1 MMPYSGHPSARGF
14 GDCPL
19 DHWLAR
25 QCGARNGEELPGKL
39 AAAQTALLRSTLRQ
53 ALRGAFYAARL
64 AGCNPALASVDA
76 LAELPFTTAED
87 LRNWGDFLCVSQG
100 EVQRMVS
107 LRTSGTTGQ
116 PKRLAFTDADLART
130 RDFFAVG
137 MSQLVGAGQR
147 LAVLL
152 PGAER
157 PDGVAD
163 LLRQAL
169 GAAGVEVVTPP
180 PQVHALPSQDG
191 DFAAEHAHD
200 FDQGADEEH
209 YPSNAPQRGK
219 ALAQWLEQ
227 AQPHGLVAAPSQ
239 LALLLAHFP
248 QGVPLGL
255 KGILASA
262 EPLDAGLEQALR
274 RAWQC
279 EVLDH
284 YGLTETAYG
293 GAVECLAHDGFHVRE
308 LDVLIEIVD
317 ISGNRVLAPGEEGE
331 VVITTLQREAMPLV
345 RYRTG
350 DAACWLPDPCACGSP
365 LHRLGPVRGRI
376 ERKNGRV
383 PRIIRPAKGRTAME
397 QQY

>member
-1 MMPYSGHPSARGF
+1 MANAATQPSLAGF
-14 GDCPL
+14 GSGPL
-19 DHWLAR
+19 DIWLAR
-25 QCGARNGEELPGKL
+25 QCGARSSGELPGRL
-39 AAAQTALLRSTLRQ
+39 AIAQTALLRSTLRQ
-53 ALRGAFYAARL
+53 AVLGAFYAARL
-64 AGCNPALASVDA
+64 RECNLDITSVDD
-76 LAELPFTTAED
+76 LERLPFTTAED

-100 EVQRMVS
+100 DVQRMVT
-107 LRTSGTTGQ
+107 LHTSGTTGQ

-169 GAAGVEVVTPP
+169 GAAGVDVLAPP
-180 PQVHALPSQDG
+180 PEVHATPSPDA
-191 DFAAEHAHD
+191 DPCAE
-200 FDQGADEEH
+200 
-209 YPSNAPQRGK
+209 PGK

-227 AQPHGLVAAPSQ
+227 AKPHCLVAAPAQ
-239 LALLLAHFP
+239 LALLLKHFP
-248 QGVPLGL
+248 HRGPQGLA
-255 KGILASA
+255 GILTSA
-262 EPLDAGLEQALR
+262 EPLDDALGLALR

-279 EVLDH
+279 EILDH

-293 GAVECLAHDGFHVRE
+293 CAVECPAHQGFHVRE

-317 ISGNRVLAPGEEGE
+317 ISGRKILAPGEEGE
-331 VVITTLQREAMPLV
+331 VVITTLQRQAMPLV

-350 DAACWLPDPCACGSP
+350 DVACLLPAPCACGSP
-365 LHRLGPVRGRI
+365 LRRLGPVRGRI
-376 ERKNGRV
+376 ERKSGQP
-383 PRIIRPAKGRTAME
+383 PRIVRPAKGRGV
-397 QQY
+397 

>member
-1 MMPYSGHPSARGF
+1 MANAATQPSIAGF
-14 GDCPL
+14 GSCPL
-19 DHWLAR
+19 DLWLAR
-25 QCGARNGEELPGKL
+25 QCGARSSEELPGRL
-39 AAAQTALLRSTLRQ
+39 AIAQTALLRSTLRQ
-53 ALRGAFYAARL
+53 AVRGAFYAARL
-64 AGCNPALASVDA
+64 RECNLDITSVGD
-76 LAELPFTTAED
+76 LERLPFTTAED

-100 EVQRMVS
+100 DVQRMVT
-107 LRTSGTTGQ
+107 LHTSGTTGQ

-169 GAAGVEVVTPP
+169 GAAGVDVLAPP
-180 PQVHALPSQDG
+180 PEVHATPSPDA
-191 DFAAEHAHD
+191 DPCAE
-200 FDQGADEEH
+200 
-209 YPSNAPQRGK
+209 PGK

-227 AQPHGLVAAPSQ
+227 AKPHCLVAAPAQ
-239 LALLLAHFP
+239 LALLLKHFP
-248 QGVPLGL
+248 HRGPQGLA
-255 KGILASA
+255 GILTSA
-262 EPLDAGLEQALR
+262 EPLDDALGLALR

-279 EVLDH
+279 EILDH

-293 GAVECLAHDGFHVRE
+293 CAVECPAHQGFHVRE

-317 ISGNRVLAPGEEGE
+317 ISGCKILAPGEEGE
-331 VVITTLQREAMPLV
+331 VVITTLQRQAMPLV

-350 DAACWLPDPCACGSP
+350 DVACLLPAPCACGSP
-365 LHRLGPVRGRI
+365 LRRLGPVRGRI
-376 ERKNGRV
+376 ERKSGQP
-383 PRIIRPAKGRTAME
+383 PRIVRPAKGRGV
-397 QQY
+397 

>member
-1 MMPYSGHPSARGF
+1 MANAATQPSIAGF
-14 GDCPL
+14 GSCPL
-19 DHWLAR
+19 DIWLAR
-25 QCGARNGEELPGKL
+25 QCGARSSGELPGRL
-39 AAAQTALLRSTLRQ
+39 AIAQTALLRSTLRQ
-53 ALRGAFYAARL
+53 AVRGAFYAARL
-64 AGCNPALASVDA
+64 RECKLDITSVGD
-76 LAELPFTTAED
+76 LERLPFTTAED

-100 EVQRMVS
+100 DVQRMVT
-107 LRTSGTTGQ
+107 LHTSGTTGQ

-169 GAAGVEVVTPP
+169 GAAGVDVLAPP
-180 PQVHALPSQDG
+180 PEVHATPSPDA
-191 DFAAEHAHD
+191 DPCAE
-200 FDQGADEEH
+200 
-209 YPSNAPQRGK
+209 PGK

-227 AQPHGLVAAPSQ
+227 AKPHCLVAAPAQ
-239 LALLLAHFP
+239 LALLLKHFP
-248 QGVPLGL
+248 HRGPQGLA
-255 KGILASA
+255 GILTSA
-262 EPLDAGLEQALR
+262 EPLDDALGLALR

-279 EVLDH
+279 EILDH

-293 GAVECLAHDGFHVRE
+293 CAVECPAHQGFHVRE

-317 ISGNRVLAPGEEGE
+317 ISGCKILAPGEEGE
-331 VVITTLQREAMPLV
+331 VVITTLQRQAMPLV

-350 DAACWLPDPCACGSP
+350 DVACLLPAPCACGSP
-365 LHRLGPVRGRI
+365 LRRLGPVRGRI
-376 ERKNGRV
+376 ERKSGQP
-383 PRIIRPAKGRTAME
+383 PRIVRPTKGRGV
-397 QQY
+397 

>member
-1 MMPYSGHPSARGF
+1 MADAATLPSITGF
-14 GDCPL
+14 GSCPL
-19 DHWLAR
+19 DLWLAR
-25 QCGARNGEELPGKL
+25 QCGARSSGELPGRL
-39 AAAQTALLRSTLRQ
+39 AIAQTALLRSTLRQ
-53 ALRGAFYAARL
+53 AVRGAFYAARL
-64 AGCNPALASVDA
+64 RECKLDITSVGD
-76 LAELPFTTAED
+76 LERLPFTTAED

-100 EVQRMVS
+100 DVQRMVT
-107 LRTSGTTGQ
+107 LHTSGTTGQ

-169 GAAGVEVVTPP
+169 GAAGVDVLAPP
-180 PQVHALPSQDG
+180 PEVHATPSPDA
-191 DFAAEHAHD
+191 DPCAE
-200 FDQGADEEH
+200 
-209 YPSNAPQRGK
+209 PGK

-227 AQPHGLVAAPSQ
+227 AKPHCLVAAPAQ
-239 LALLLAHFP
+239 LALLLKHFP
-248 QGVPLGL
+248 HRGPQGLA
-255 KGILASA
+255 GILTSA
-262 EPLDAGLEQALR
+262 EPLDDALGLALR

-279 EVLDH
+279 EILDH

-293 GAVECLAHDGFHVRE
+293 CAVECPAHQGFHVRE

-317 ISGNRVLAPGEEGE
+317 ISGRKILAPGEEGE
-331 VVITTLQREAMPLV
+331 VVITTLQRQAMPLV

-350 DAACWLPDPCACGSP
+350 DVACLLPAPCACGSP
-365 LHRLGPVRGRI
+365 LRRLGPVRGRI
-376 ERKNGRV
+376 ERKSGQP
-383 PRIIRPAKGRTAME
+383 PRIVRPAKGRGV
-397 QQY
+397 